1 MVPEINVDHSL
12 CICSWE
18 HLKKHG
24 SRRSL
29 YQKAKCVPDSWFKVL
44 AIFELFFPSCE
55 LLFTTGLAN
64 GDPCGS
70 VLLVRFRCVVK
81 TTKFAKIQKPYRR
94 RVRPRN
100 MPLWCWGMIVGHPP
114 SSWPRLRFGPS
125 RRALVGKTPPRDT
138 TRTYVKKILYYE
150 QEKIY
155 SMEKAGWSPS

>member
-1 MVPEINVDHSL
+1 MHMFLRTLEKTWFTPKSL
-12 CICSWE
+12 SKSKMRTRFMIQGTGYFW
-18 HLKKHG
+18 
-24 SRRSL
+24 
-29 YQKAKCVPDSWFKVL
+29 AV
-44 AIFELFFPSCE
+44 FPSCE

-138 TRTYVKKILYYE
+138 TLTYVKKILYE